1 MPFRHVQNDYQ
12 PEQIVQMTEALNLAW
27 PQVLLAN
34 GASTPTQLDW
44 LKQRLANFIIAC
56 ASQGEFNPEALK
68 AAAATQSRHFER
80 AEGHSWQASGNLPG
94 EWRNDAIL
102 SSHRRVRIAS
112 SCKRRFIP
120 RAYIG
125 LGPIS

>member
-1 MPFRHVQNDYQ
+1 MPFRQVQNDYQ

-44 LKQRLANFIIAC
+44 LKQRLAKFIIAC

-68 AAAATQSRHFER
+68 EAAVR
-80 AEGHSWQASGNLPG
+80 AF
-94 EWRNDAIL
+94 
-102 SSHRRVRIAS
+102 
-112 SCKRRFIP
+112 CKE
-120 RAYIG
+120 
-125 LGPIS
+125 